1 MIRMQTRTLEQTLEL
16 ENTVVTT
23 GTFDGVHLG
32 HRAVIEAVVA
42 MARARSGSAVAVTFD
57 PHPRAVIHPDD
68 PPVVLTSME
77 EKRRRLQDAGIDI
90 LAVVPFTREV
100 QMLSPEAFVSTYL
113 VTYLD
118 AKVVVLGYDH
128 GFGKGRSGDPDTMRA
143 LGQRFGFDVAVV
155 PPTMA
160 GEGPVSSSRLRDLIR
175 EGRIDE
181 AREMLGGGYPVSG
194 RVATGDGRGR
204 ELGYPTANI
213 VPDDTMKLL
222 PPNGVYA
229 AKAFVP
235 EPYAA
240 VVNLGVRP
248 TFNGKSRLLEAHLLD
263 FTGNLYERKISLE
276 LVDRLRGERRFPDP
290 ESLIAQIHKDGQR
303 ARDIIGQE
311 SDHQMEVRHWV

>member
-143 LGQRFGFDVAVV
+143 LGHRFGFDVAIV

-175 EGRIDE
+175 ERQ
-181 AREMLGGGYPVSG
+181 
-194 RVATGDGRGR
+194 
-204 ELGYPTANI
+204 N
-213 VPDDTMKLL
+213 
-222 PPNGVYA
+222 
-229 AKAFVP
+229 
-235 EPYAA
+235 
-240 VVNLGVRP
+240 
-248 TFNGKSRLLEAHLLD
+248 
-263 FTGNLYERKISLE
+263 
-276 LVDRLRGERRFPDP
+276 RR
-290 ESLIAQIHKDGQR
+290 S
-303 ARDIIGQE
+303 ARDAWRRISRFRVCGA
-311 SDHQMEVRHWV
+311 RRRPGA

>member
-113 VTYLD
+113 LTYLD

-143 LGQRFGFDVAVV
+143 LGHRFGFDVAIV

-194 RVATGDGRGR
+194 CVASGDGRGR

-235 EPYAA
+235 EPFAA

-263 FTGNLYERKISLE
+263 FTGNLYGRRISLE

-290 ESLIAQIHKDGQR
+290 EALIAQIHKDGQR

>member
-1 MIRMQTRTLEQTLEL
+1 MIRMQTRNLEQALEL

-90 LAVVPFTREV
+90 LAVVPFTRKV
-100 QMLSPEAFVSTYL
+100 QILSPEAFVSTYL

-143 LGQRFGFDVAVV
+143 LGHRFGFDVAIV

-194 RVATGDGRGR
+194 CVASGDGRGR

-235 EPYAA
+235 EPFAA

-263 FTGNLYERKISLE
+263 FTGNLYGRRISLE

>member
-42 MARARSGSAVAVTFD
+42 MARARSGSAVAVTFE

-77 EKRRRLQDAGIDI
+77 EKRRRLQDAGIDL
-90 LAVVPFTREV
+90 LAVIPFTRHV

-143 LGQRFGFDVAVV
+143 LGQRFGFDVAIV

>member
-1 MIRMQTRTLEQTLEL
+1 MSTWDI
-16 ENTVVTT
+16 
-23 GTFDGVHLG
+23 
-32 HRAVIEAVVA
+32 APVIEAVVA

-143 LGQRFGFDVAVV
+143 LGHRFGFDVAIV

-194 RVATGDGRGR
+194 RVAPRRRPRAGAGLSDR
-204 ELGYPTANI
+204 EYRARRYHET
-213 VPDDTMKLL
+213 V
-222 PPNGVYA
+222 A
-229 AKAFVP
+229 A
-235 EPYAA
+235 
-240 VVNLGVRP
+240 
-248 TFNGKSRLLEAHLLD
+248 
-263 FTGNLYERKISLE
+263 ERC
-276 LVDRLRGERRFPDP
+276 LRGEGVC
-290 ESLIAQIHKDGQR
+290 A
-303 ARDIIGQE
+303 
-311 SDHQMEVRHWV
+311 

>member
-1 MIRMQTRTLEQTLEL
+1 MIRMQTRTLEQTLQL
-16 ENTVVTT
+16 ENPVVTV

-42 MARARSGSAVAVTFD
+42 TARERAGSAVAVTFD

-77 EKRRRLQDAGIDI
+77 EKRRRLEDAGIDM
-90 LAVVPFTREV
+90 LAVIPFTRQV
-100 QMLSPEAFVSTYL
+100 QMLKPEAFVSTYL
-113 VTYLD
+113 VKYLD

-143 LGQRFGFDVAVV
+143 FGHRFGFDVSIV

-160 GEGPVSSSRLRDLIR
+160 GEGPVSSSRLRDVIR
-175 EGRIDE
+175 KGRIDE

-194 RVATGDGRGR
+194 RVVHGDGRGR

-213 VPDDTMKLL
+213 VPDDAMKLL

-229 AKAFVP
+229 AKAFLP

-240 VVNLGVRP
+240 VVNLGIRP
-248 TFNGKSRLLEAHLLD
+248 TFNGKSRLFEAHLLD
-263 FTGNLYERKISLE
+263 FSGDLYGRRISLE
-276 LVDRLRGERRFPDP
+276 LVDRLRDERRFPNS
-290 ESLIAQIHKDGQR
+290 EALITQIHKDGQR
-303 ARDIIGQE
+303 ARDILGQE
-311 SDHQMEVRHWV
+311 LAHQMEVRHWV